1 MPASQTNPQPHKEV
15 TMNRLIKAIKQYFS
29 ISFKWWT
36 PLLALGAAGGIICA
50 AMLADLDLMITEA
63 ARPLIYVVICAYLH
77 MAVPG
82 FFLMGALRSSEHK
95 FFSVSTY
102 AKSFF
107 TTAPIIS
114 ALMLSLPIDI
124 ILYLALDSALSAEK
138 LIINAVHTVFVCFF
152 VSSANKSGQQIA
164 ALIAL
169 ILYIFQFRLWSSPS
183 LMNGF
188 SLSVPAGIAIALTIY
203 IGGTALN
210 LLAADM
216 WWNKSGRTMSG
227 KDGLSSDINAAKK
240 ILYILD
246 R

>member
-1 MPASQTNPQPHKEV
+1 
-15 TMNRLIKAIKQYFS
+15 MNRLIKAIKQYFS

-50 AMLADLDLMITEA
+50 AMLAGMDLIADTA
-63 ARPLIYVVICAYLH
+63 SPLIYVVIFANLH

-164 ALIAL
+164 ALIAV

-183 LMNGF
+183 LINGF

-216 WWNKSGRTMSG
+216 WWTKSGRTMSG
-227 KDGLSSDINAAKK
+227 KDGLSSDITAAKK

>member
-1 MPASQTNPQPHKEV
+1 
-15 TMNRLIKAIKQYFS
+15 MNRLIKAIKQYFS

-50 AMLADLDLMITEA
+50 AMLAGIALTVDTA
-63 ARPLIYVVICAYLH
+63 SPLIYVVICAYLH
-77 MAVPG
+77 MVVPG

-107 TTAPIIS
+107 TTVPIIS

-124 ILYLALDSALSAEK
+124 ILYLALDSSLSAEK

-169 ILYIFQFRLWSSPS
+169 ILYIFQSRLWTSPS
-183 LMNGF
+183 LINGF

-227 KDGLSSDINAAKK
+227 KDGLSSDITAAKK